1 MKVLDEVKYFFKPV
15 KVVNVTKV
23 MSVEAWFVLN
33 IVLSFAMIL
42 FCYWYKPT
50 DMSIFLGGVFSCF
63 VIPRFLA
70 GILGVEKQ

>member
-33 IVLSFAMIL
+33 IVLSFAML
-42 FCYWYKPT
+42 
-50 DMSIFLGGVFSCF
+50 
-63 VIPRFLA
+63 
-70 GILGVEKQ
+70 

>member
-42 FCYWYKPT
+42 FCYWFNRT
-50 DMSIFLGGVFSCF
+50 DMSIAFGAICSCF

-70 GILGVEKQ
+70 GILGVEK